1 MWGEIM
7 YFRSKLIIV
16 GLLLFFGFISEL
28 LAEKRGGTLRVAM
41 NRTFNGFDTA
51 TSPTV
56 FPTKLNVQRAIY
68 EDLFSLDKNGKIIPI
83 LGTSLEISSD
93 QKLFRVTL
101 RKGVKFSNGEPFTA
115 RAFVDHFKRAM
126 KATMVNFIRGQI
138 GPVKDVVAV
147 DSHTVEFRMSRPHA
161 GFKAPLTGPFQFF
174 WVNAPEHAKN
184 MGPFVTKLPV
194 GTGPYMLDDWEQG
207 VKLTLVRNPNYRYP
221 EKQYLDKIVMPLVSR
236 EEARFNALKSGDI
249 DVYITNSGKIAKQA
263 EKDPSIEVFGQ
274 VDQGS
279 GIVALDTSKPPLD
292 DLRVRKALAYAVDR
306 KVEVQAAL
314 GGVGGILATDWFGPK
329 SKWYC
334 GGKTNYP
341 EYNPAK
347 AKELL
352 KSYGK
357 PVKFKLAVLTFPV
370 FLTGAQV
377 YQSFWKRVG
386 IEVELDPRPP
396 GASWVLPLLRG
407 GFQSFFLGIG
417 GALDPGFQA
426 QNLHSNSGGN
436 FFKFHHPEVDEALER
451 TYPPFDNQA
460 KRKAAFCDY
469 VRTVIKHQP
478 FLLRYHNTFYS
489 VSKKYVK
496 GPKKPVFKMSRL
508 HEMWLDK

>member
-16 GLLLFFGFISEL
+16 GLLLFFGFISES

-83 LGTSLEISSD
+83 LGTSLKISSD

-126 KATMVNFIRGQI
+126 KATMVNFIKGQI

-161 GFKAPLTGPFQFF
+161 GFKAALTGPFQFF

-221 EKQYLDKIVMPLVSR
+221 ENQYLDKIVMPLVSR

-249 DVYITNSGKIAKQA
+249 DLYITNSGKIAKQA

-279 GIVALDTSKPPLD
+279 GIVALDTSKPP
-292 DLRVRKALAYAVDR
+292 
-306 KVEVQAAL
+306 
-314 GGVGGILATDWFGPK
+314 
-329 SKWYC
+329 
-334 GGKTNYP
+334 
-341 EYNPAK
+341 
-347 AKELL
+347 
-352 KSYGK
+352 
-357 PVKFKLAVLTFPV
+357 
-370 FLTGAQV
+370 
-377 YQSFWKRVG
+377 
-386 IEVELDPRPP
+386 
-396 GASWVLPLLRG
+396 
-407 GFQSFFLGIG
+407 
-417 GALDPGFQA
+417 
-426 QNLHSNSGGN
+426 
-436 FFKFHHPEVDEALER
+436 
-451 TYPPFDNQA
+451 
-460 KRKAAFCDY
+460 
-469 VRTVIKHQP
+469 
-478 FLLRYHNTFYS
+478 
-489 VSKKYVK
+489 
-496 GPKKPVFKMSRL
+496 
-508 HEMWLDK
+508 